1 MGTKNKQTPILTKE
15 QVTEQL
21 LQQHLRG
28 WKSNPKYIVE
38 NLYVFDWESD
48 MLIKTRS
55 GYWYEVECKI
65 SFADF
70 KNDFTHKWQKHKLL
84 KTGEWHS
91 LTFVTRE
98 TDEKALSKFESF
110 SDYHIKKAGKA
121 WNIYRES
128 QEVSKR
134 EHRRPNYFYYCVPWY
149 LSGKVLPLLP
159 DYAGLLVL
167 AEDGKLKEVKRVLTL
182 HQHKYTNE
190 ELKLCDKFYY
200 AYRNWKL
207 NMERHQPTAE
217 IKRLKDENAFLKA
230 EYQAVAGCDIKDA
243 F

>member
-1 MGTKNKQTPILTKE
+1 MGTKSKQNLLLNKE
-15 QVTEQL
+15 QVSEQL
-21 LQQHLRG
+21 LQQYLRG

-70 KNDFTHKWQKHKLL
+70 KNDFKHKWQKHELL
-84 KTGEWHS
+84 KTGEWHP
-91 LTFVTRE
+91 LTFVCRE
-98 TDEKALSKFESF
+98 TDEKALSKYESYPG
-110 SDYHIKKAGKA
+110 YHIENTGKA
-121 WNIYRES
+121 WNIYIKG
-128 QEVSKR
+128 QDVSKG

-149 LSGKVLPLLP
+149 LSEKVLPLLP

-167 AEDGKLKEVKRVLTL
+167 AEDGKLKEVKQVLSL

-190 ELKLCDKFYY
+190 ELKLCDKF
-200 AYRNWKL
+200 
-207 NMERHQPTAE
+207 
-217 IKRLKDENAFLKA
+217 
-230 EYQAVAGCDIKDA
+230 
-243 F
+243 

>member
-1 MGTKNKQTPILTKE
+1 MGTKRNQTLLTKE

-21 LQQHLRG
+21 LQQHLRR

-70 KNDFTHKWQKHKLL
+70 KNDFKNKRQKHELL
-84 KTGEWHS
+84 KTG
-91 LTFVTRE
+91 
-98 TDEKALSKFESF
+98 DEK
-110 SDYHIKKAGKA
+110 
-121 WNIYRES
+121 
-128 QEVSKR
+128 
-134 EHRRPNYFYYCVPWY
+134 HRRPNYFYYCVPWY

-159 DYAGLLVL
+159 DYAGLVVL
-167 AEDGKLKEVKRVLTL
+167 TEDGKLKEVKRTPML
-182 HQHKYTNE
+182 HNNKYTNE

-207 NMERHQPTAE
+207 ALEKQQPTEA
-217 IKRLKDENAFLKA
+217 IKRLKDEIAFLKA
-230 EYQAVAGCDIKDA
+230 EYKAVAGCDIKDA

>member
-1 MGTKNKQTPILTKE
+1 MGIKRKQTSFLIKE

-65 SFADF
+65 SLADF
-70 KNDFTHKWQKHKLL
+70 KNDFTHKRQKHELL
-84 KTGEWHS
+84 KMG
-91 LTFVTRE
+91 
-98 TDEKALSKFESF
+98 DEK
-110 SDYHIKKAGKA
+110 
-121 WNIYRES
+121 
-128 QEVSKR
+128 
-134 EHRRPNYFYYCVPWY
+134 HRRPNYFYYCVPWY
-149 LSGKVLPLLP
+149 LSEKVLPLLP
-159 DYAGLLVL
+159 DYAGLIVL
-167 AEDGKLKEVKRVLTL
+167 TENGRLNEVKRSPCL
-182 HQHKYTNE
+182 HKQKYTNE

-200 AYRNWKL
+200 AYRNWKEAL
-207 NMERHQPTAE
+207 EKLQPTEA
-217 IKRLKDENAFLKA
+217 IKRLKDEIAFLKA
-230 EYQAVAGCDIKDA
+230 EYKAVAGCDIKDV